1 MKELPPAFR
10 TIPVGVA
17 LTEGLAGFPSDGGWV
32 QAVGFVED
40 VELKLAGDG
49 ADVRR
54 TFRGRYVLSSLAGPL
69 GGPYGV
75 SLARVGGGGVEVLA
89 GILEGAVSAGVS
101 AVCFSMTGARLG
113 AAETREAIAALV
125 TKSPPVPQG
134 AGPGVSLP
142 ARPASSFA
150 ARVGV
155 GAPANEPEEDEPV
168 PERGDLVE
176 HFAFGRAEVL
186 SIEGDRLVL
195 RDLYGPGRIRE
206 IALDRLSVK
215 GPLEHDGK
223 RLFRLDKR

>member
-10 TIPVGVA
+10 TIPVGAPLLEA
-17 LTEGLAGFPSDGGWV
+17 LSEFPSQGGWV

-40 VELKLAGDG
+40 VELKVSGEG

-54 TFRGRYVLSSLAGPL
+54 AFRGRYVLASLAGPL

-75 SLARVGGGGVEVLA
+75 SLSRVGGGGVEVLA
-89 GILEGAVSAGVS
+89 GLLEGGISAGVS

-113 AAETREAIAALV
+113 AEEPRDAVAPVVPAAPPLAKGPVAI
-125 TKSPPVPQG
+125 
-134 AGPGVSLP
+134 PGRP

-155 GAPANEPEEDEPV
+155 GAPAPEVEEDEPV

-186 SIEGDRLVL
+186 SIEGERLVL
-195 RDLYGPGRIRE
+195 RDLYGAGRIRE

-215 GPLEHDGK
+215 GPLEHEGK

>member
-10 TIPVGVA
+10 TIPVGAPLVEA
-17 LTEGLAGFPSDGGWV
+17 LSEFPTQGGWV

-54 TFRGRYVLSSLAGPL
+54 TFRGRYVLASLSGPL

-75 SLARVGGGGVEVLA
+75 SLSRIGGGGVEALS
-89 GILEGAVSAGVS
+89 GLLEGGISAGVS

-113 AAETREAIAALV
+113 APDAREAPVAATNAV
-125 TKSPPVPQG
+125 PVAKAP
-134 AGPGVSLP
+134 AGVAARP
-142 ARPASSFA
+142 ARPVSSFA

-155 GAPANEPEEDEPV
+155 GAPEADVPEDEPV

-186 SIEGDRLVL
+186 SVEGDRLVL

-206 IALDRLSVK
+206 IALDRLTVT
-215 GPLEHDGK
+215 GPLEHAGK
-223 RLFRLDKR
+223 RLYKLDKR

>member
-10 TIPVGVA
+10 AIPVGAA
-17 LTEGLAGFPSDGGWV
+17 LLEALSEFPSQGGWV

-40 VELKLAGDG
+40 VELKLAGEG

-54 TFRGRYVLSSLAGPL
+54 AFRGRYVLASLAGPL

-75 SLARVGGGGVEVLA
+75 SLSRVGAGGVEAIA
-89 GILEGAVSAGVS
+89 GLLEGGISAGVS

-113 AAETREAIAALV
+113 AVEPRETSVPVVPIVPPSPKGSPVTAAR
-125 TKSPPVPQG
+125 
-134 AGPGVSLP
+134 P

-155 GAPANEPEEDEPV
+155 GAPVAEVEEDEPV

-186 SIEGDRLVL
+186 SVEGDRLVL
-195 RDLYGPGRIRE
+195 RDLYGAGRIRE
-206 IALDRLSVK
+206 IALDRLSVT

-223 RLFRLDKR
+223 RLYRLDKR